1 MPIPS
6 AKLRTL
12 ALSSGVIELYEVAYK
27 SNPIVR
33 FANLEET
40 GSTIVYRGF
49 TYTCAKEHSNGK
61 HGKSFGIGTGI
72 QTA

>member
-49 TYTCAKEHSNGK
+49 TYTCVS
-61 HGKSFGIGTGI
+61 
-72 QTA
+72 